1 MFSGRKSISTVGH
14 IFCGKLRRVPENAFG
29 KKRHGIFTRPFPV
42 RFMAAF
48 LACMLIMPLVTV
60 STNLA
65 EIVANASV
73 IASVANV
80 RSTPQ
85 SDITTNIIGTVS
97 RGQRVAAGSAI
108 PSIGTDT
115 YQWCPVTY
123 EINGTQVSGYVVFA
137 YISLDDPEFT
147 AVLKSLGFP
156 DSYIPYLTKLHA
168 AHPNWTYQ
176 AIQTGLDWNTAVA
189 SEASIGT
196 SLIYSSVDDAWKS
209 TDPGTYDWYS
219 NTYTPYDGTSWVNAS
234 KDIVA
239 YYLDPR
245 NSLTDPNVF
254 QFLNLS
260 YDGATQSEGAVQK
273 QLASSFMAA
282 GTVNNEAGAAVAY
295 STAFMDAGQ
304 HSGAS
309 PYFLVSR
316 VLQEVSATGSRST
329 SGTEPS
335 HEGFFNYYNIGAS
348 SSPDPVIL
356 GLLFAQYGSSN
367 PTKYPMSAENQAKY
381 LIPWNSPYRSIVG
394 GAKFISQN
402 YILRGQNTLYFQKFD
417 VINNEDGLFKHQYM
431 TNIQAMTG
439 ESSTLYSAY
448 SKSGILDVP
457 LVFSIPVYSGMP
469 DSAAPL
475 PAKTGNPNNFLSQLA
490 VDGFS
495 ITPSYDPGVTEGY
508 SLIVPFQASQINLS
522 ATAVSAFASVAGIG
536 SVPINVGENKLP
548 ITVTAQ
554 NGAVRIYNL
563 TVVRSESTGADAFT
577 TSYNVNGNGTISKV
591 VPGTNV
597 STFSS
602 GITLLNGGQ
611 LEFLNATGSVISQP
625 DHIMASGDR
634 VRILDASSNP
644 VYDYPIVIYG
654 DANGDGKISSSD
666 LTIICRHVLKK
677 TTLTGIAAIAADVNR
692 DGKISSSDLTIICR
706 HVLKKSTIEQ

>member
-1 MFSGRKSISTVGH
+1 
-14 IFCGKLRRVPENAFG
+14 LP
-29 KKRHGIFTRPFPV
+29 
-42 RFMAAF
+42 
-48 LACMLIMPLVTV
+48 LITA
-60 STNLA
+60 SNDSA
-65 EIVANASV
+65 EVVANASV

-97 RGQRVAAGSAI
+97 RGQRLAAGSAI
-108 PSIGTDT
+108 PSIGTDS
-115 YQWCPVTY
+115 YQWCAVTY
-123 EINGTQVSGYVVFA
+123 EAGGTQISGYVVFA

-147 AVLKSLGFP
+147 ATLKSLGFP
-156 DSYIPYLTKLHA
+156 DSYIPYLTKLHGI
-168 AHPNWTYQ
+168 HPNWSFQ
-176 AIQTGLDWNTAVA
+176 AIQTGLDWNTVVA
-189 SEASIGT
+189 GEASIGT

-245 NSLTDPNVF
+245 NFLTDPGVF
-254 QFLNLS
+254 QFLSLS
-260 YDGATQSEGAVQK
+260 YDGATQSESAVQK
-273 QLASSFMAA
+273 QLATSFMAS
-282 GTVNNEAGAAVAY
+282 GTVTSDAGAAVSY
-295 STAFMDAGQ
+295 SAVFMDAGQ
-304 HSGAS
+304 QSGAS

-316 VLQEVSATGSRST
+316 VLQEVSPSGSRST
-329 SGTEPS
+329 SGTEPA
-335 HEGFFNYYNIGAS
+335 HEGYYNYYNIGAS

-367 PTKYPMSAENQAKY
+367 PTKYPMSPENQAKY

-402 YILRGQNTLYFQKFD
+402 YISRGQNTLYFQKFD
-417 VINNEDGLFKHQYM
+417 VISNDDGLYKHQYM

-439 ESSTLYSAY
+439 ESTTLYSAY
-448 SKSGILDVP
+448 SKFGILDVP
-457 LVFSIPVYSGMP
+457 LTFCIPVYSGMT
-469 DSAAPL
+469 DSVTPL
-475 PAKTGNPNNFLSQLA
+475 PAKTGNPNNFLSQIA

-495 ITPSYDPGVTEGY
+495 ITPSFDPGVTDGY

-522 ATAVSAFASVAGIG
+522 AAAVSSFASVAGIG
-536 SVPINVGENKLP
+536 SIPINVGENKLP

-563 TVVRSESTGADAFT
+563 TVVRSESTGEDAFT
-577 TSYNVNGNGTISKV
+577 TSYTINGNGTISKV

-602 GITLLNGGQ
+602 GITLLNGGK
-611 LEFLNATGSVISQP
+611 LEFLNATGSVISAS
-625 DHIMASGDR
+625 DHMLVSGDR

-654 DANGDGKISSSD
+654 DANGDGKITSSD
-666 LTIICRHVLKK
+666 LTVICRHVLKK
-677 TTLTGIAAIAADVNR
+677 TTLTGIAAVAADVNR
-692 DGKISSSDLTIICR
+692 DGKISSSDLTLVCR
-706 HVLKKSTIEQ
+706 HVLKKTTLEQ

>member
-1 MFSGRKSISTVGH
+1 MSDSAVGMT
-14 IFCGKLRRVPENAFG
+14 
-29 KKRHGIFTRPFPV
+29 RHKDFMRSFPV
-42 RFMAAF
+42 RLISGF
-48 LACMLIMPLVTV
+48 LACILILPFVTA
-60 STNLA
+60 STSTA
-65 EIVANASV
+65 EVVTNASV

-85 SDITTNIIGTVS
+85 SDISTNIIGTVS
-97 RGQRVAAGSAI
+97 RGQRVAAGSTV
-108 PSIGTDT
+108 SSVGTDS
-115 YQWCPVTY
+115 YQWCAVTY
-123 EINGTQVSGYVVFA
+123 EVGGAQISGYVVFA

-147 AVLKSLGFP
+147 ATLKSLGFP
-156 DSYIPYLTKLHA
+156 DSYIPYLTKLHGI
-168 AHPNWTYQ
+168 HPNWTFQ
-176 AIQTGLDWNTAVA
+176 AIQTGLDWNTVVA
-189 SEASIGT
+189 GEAGIGT

-219 NTYTPYDGTSWVNAS
+219 NTYTPYDGASWVNAS

-260 YDGATQSEGAVQK
+260 YDGATQSESAVQK
-273 QLASSFMAA
+273 QLASSFMAS
-282 GTVNNEAGAAVAY
+282 GMINNDAGAAVSY
-295 STAFMDAGQ
+295 SAAFMDAGQ
-304 HSGAS
+304 QSGAS

-316 VLQEVSATGSRST
+316 VMQEISPSGSRST

-335 HEGFFNYYNIGAS
+335 HEGYYNYYNIGAS

-367 PTKYPMSAENQAKY
+367 PSKYPMSAENQAKY

-402 YILRGQNTLYFQKFD
+402 YISRGQNTLYFQKFD
-417 VINNEDGLFKHQYM
+417 VINNDDGLYKHQYM

-457 LVFSIPVYSGMP
+457 LTFSIPVYSGMP
-469 DSAAPL
+469 DFAAPL

-490 VDGFS
+490 VDGYS
-495 ITPSYDPGVTEGY
+495 ITPSFDPGVTDGY
-508 SLIVPFQASQINLS
+508 SLIIPFQASQINLS
-522 ATAVSAFASVAGIG
+522 AAAVSSFASVAGIG
-536 SVPINVGENKLP
+536 SIPMNVGENKLQ
-548 ITVTAQ
+548 ISVTAQ

-563 TVVRSESTGADAFT
+563 TVVRNASTSADAFT
-577 TSYNVNGNGTISKV
+577 TSYTVNGNGTISKV
-591 VPGTNV
+591 APGTSITV
-597 STFSS
+597 FSS

-611 LEFLNATGSVISQP
+611 LEFLNATGSSIGGS
-625 DHIMASGDR
+625 DHMIVSGDR

-654 DANGDGKISSSD
+654 DANGDGKITSSD
-666 LTIICRHVLKK
+666 LTVICRHVLKK

-692 DGKISSSDLTIICR
+692 DGKISSSDLTLVCR
-706 HVLKKSTIEQ
+706 HVLKKTTIEQ